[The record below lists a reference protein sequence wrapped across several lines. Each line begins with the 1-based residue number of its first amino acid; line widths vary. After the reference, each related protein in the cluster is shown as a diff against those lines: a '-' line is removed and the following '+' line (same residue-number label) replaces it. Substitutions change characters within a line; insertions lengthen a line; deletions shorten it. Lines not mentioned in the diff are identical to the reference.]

1 MKSAL
6 LLFFSGLI
14 TLISGFS
21 LVHPTMPSRLGQTS
35 LDASRNRDKIASR
48 SKWLE
53 SRGFGDSGV
62 ATLEKEEVE
71 AEAESADEEAE
82 EEEAEE
88 TEDEA
93 EE

>member
-1 MKSAL
+1 M
-6 LLFFSGLI
+6 
-14 TLISGFS
+14 
-21 LVHPTMPSRLGQTS
+21 HPTMPSRLGQTS